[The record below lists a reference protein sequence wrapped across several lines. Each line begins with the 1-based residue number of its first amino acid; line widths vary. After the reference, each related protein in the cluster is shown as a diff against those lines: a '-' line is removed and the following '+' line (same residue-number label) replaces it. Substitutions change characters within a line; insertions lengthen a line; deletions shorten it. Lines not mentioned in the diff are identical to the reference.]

1 MANDFI
7 TFTHNNYKFKLDARI
22 LAVTSTS
29 SPFTSVYQGYIGLA
43 PPISIMDK
51 PTSLLSQ
58 AKDDG
63 LIDHMVFSL
72 YTDLDQS
79 MQSTIKFGSYDPS
92 AISQGGSITYM
103 KTKSRQ
109 SWELLGYVIVVYQSQ
124 VHTGPTPKVA
134 LIEPQLPYL
143 YIPDEDWI
151 GFINAIIYSY

>member
-1 MANDFI
+1 M
-7 TFTHNNYKFKLDARI
+7 
-22 LAVTSTS
+22 AVTNANN
-29 SPFTSVYQGYIGLA
+29 PFTSNYQGYIGLA
-43 PPISIMDK
+43 PPVSIMNK
-51 PTSLLSQ
+51 QTSLLSQ
-58 AKDDG
+58 AKDEG

-92 AISQGGSITYM
+92 AISQGGHITYM

-109 SWELLGYVIVVYQSQ
+109 SWDLLGYVMVVYQSQ
-124 VHTGPTPKVA
+124 VATGPTPKVA

-151 GFINAIIYSY
+151 GFINAIINSF